1 MNRFSLE
8 GKTVLVTGASS
19 GIGRAIAIACAEAG
33 ASVVLNGRNV
43 ERLNET
49 LRLISNLGFLSPE
62 ARLSQNSNL
71 EHRIIAADLVD
82 ATQRQALA
90 EQVPVLDGVVH
101 CAGIG
106 SRVLC
111 KMLEEQD
118 VSRVMQANFEA
129 PVLLQAQL
137 LREKKIAKEASIV
150 FIASAA
156 ATMPSV
162 GNAIYSASKAATIA
176 YAKCLA
182 QELANRKIRVN
193 CISPAMV
200 WTDLALVGATE
211 EQLRE
216 AEQNYPLK
224 RYAQPED
231 ITGAAIYLLSDTAAW
246 VTGSNMELTG
256 GAQML

>member
-1 MNRFSLE
+1 MDKFSLAD
-8 GKTVLVTGASS
+8 KTILVTGASS
-19 GIGRAIAIACAEAG
+19 GIGRAIAIACAQAG
-33 ASVVLNGRNV
+33 ATVVLNGRNQ
-43 ERLNET
+43 ERLQAT
-49 LRLISNLGFLSPE
+49 LDALAGDGH
-62 ARLSQNSNL
+62 QVV
-71 EHRIIAADLVD
+71 AADLVD
-82 ATQRQALA
+82 AAQRQALA

-118 VSRVMQANFEA
+118 VNRVMQANFEA
-129 PVLLQAQL
+129 PVLLQAEL

-162 GNAIYSASKAATIA
+162 GNAIYSASKAAIIA

-211 EQLRE
+211 EQLHE

-231 ITGAAIYLLSDTAAW
+231 ITGLAIYLLSDSSNW
-246 VTGSNMELTG
+246 VTGSNYEMTG
-256 GAQML
+256 GTQVL

>member
-1 MNRFSLE
+1 MNNSFSLQ
-8 GKTVLVTGASS
+8 GKTILVTGASS

-33 ASVVLNGRNV
+33 ASVVLNGRNQ
-43 ERLNET
+43 ERLQAT
-49 LRLISNLGFLSPE
+49 LE
-62 ARLSQNSNL
+62 ALAGDG
-71 EHRIIAADLVD
+71 HIVVPADLTI
-82 ATQRQALA
+82 AEQRSALA

-118 VSRVMQANFEA
+118 VSRVMQVNFEA
-129 PVLLQAQL
+129 PVLLQAEL

-162 GNAIYSASKAATIA
+162 GNSIYSASKAAIIA

-200 WTDLALVGATE
+200 WTDLAFVGATE

-231 ITGAAIYLLSDTAAW
+231 IAPMAVYLLSDAASW

-256 GAQML
+256 GTQVL

>member
-19 GIGRAIAIACAEAG
+19 GIGRAIAVACAEAG

-49 LRLISNLGFLSPE
+49 LRLISNFKFHD
-62 ARLSQNSNL
+62 SNL
-71 EHRIIAADLVD
+71 EHRIIAADLTD
-82 ATQRQALA
+82 AEPRGALT

-162 GNAIYSASKAATIA
+162 GNAIYSASKAAIIA

-231 ITGAAIYLLSDTAAW
+231 IAGAAIYLLSDTAAW

-256 GAQML
+256 GTQVL

>member
-1 MNRFSLE
+1 MNRFCLD

-19 GIGRAIAIACAEAG
+19 GIGRAIAIACAEQG
-33 ASVVLNGRNV
+33 ADVVLTGRNRS
-43 ERLNET
+43 RLEET
-49 LRLISNLGFLSPE
+49 LHMMRGE
-62 ARLSQNSNL
+62 
-71 EHRIIAADLVD
+71 EKHRIIPADLTD
-82 ATQRQALA
+82 EAQRQTMA
-90 EQVPVLDGVVH
+90 EQAPALNGVVH

-111 KMLEEQD
+111 KMLESND
-118 VSRVMQANFEA
+118 VQHVMEVNFNA
-129 PVLLQAQL
+129 PVLLQAEL
-137 LREKKIAKEASIV
+137 LREKKIAKEASVV

-162 GNAIYSASKAATIA
+162 GNAIYSASKAALIA

-182 QELANRKIRVN
+182 QELAARKIRVN

-216 AEQNYPLK
+216 AEQAYPLK
-224 RYAQPED
+224 RYALPED
-231 ITGAAIYLLSDTAAW
+231 IAPMAVYLLSDEAAW

-256 GAQML
+256 GTQVL

>member
-1 MNRFSLE
+1 MNNSFSLQ
-8 GKTVLVTGASS
+8 GKTILVTGASS
-19 GIGRAIAIACAEAG
+19 GIGRAITIACAEAG
-33 ASVVLNGRNV
+33 ASVVLNGRNQ
-43 ERLNET
+43 ERLQAT
-49 LRLISNLGFLSPE
+49 LE
-62 ARLSQNSNL
+62 ALAGDG
-71 EHRIIAADLVD
+71 HIVVHADLTI
-82 ATQRQALA
+82 AEQRSALA

-129 PVLLQAQL
+129 PVLLQAEL

-231 ITGAAIYLLSDTAAW
+231 ITGAAIYLLSNASSW

>member
-1 MNRFSLE
+1 MNNSFSLQR
-8 GKTVLVTGASS
+8 KTILVTGASS
-19 GIGRAIAIACAEAG
+19 GIGRAIAIACAEQG
-33 ASVVLNGRNV
+33 ARVVLNGRNQ
-43 ERLNET
+43 ERLQAT
-49 LRLISNLGFLSPE
+49 LDALVGGGH
-62 ARLSQNSNL
+62 Q
-71 EHRIIAADLVD
+71 IIAADLTI
-82 ATQRQALA
+82 AEQRGALA

-118 VSRVMQANFEA
+118 VNRVMQANFEA
-129 PVLLQAQL
+129 PVLLQAEL

-176 YAKCLA
+176 YARCLA

-216 AEQNYPLK
+216 AEQTYPLK

-231 ITGAAIYLLSDTAAW
+231 ITGAAIYLLSDASSW

-256 GAQML
+256 GTQVL

>member
-1 MNRFSLE
+1 MDKFSLAC
-8 GKTVLVTGASS
+8 KTILVTGASS
-19 GIGRAIAIACAEAG
+19 GIGHAIAIACADAG
-33 ASVVLNGRNV
+33 ACVVLNGRNQ
-43 ERLNET
+43 ERLQAT
-49 LRLISNLGFLSPE
+49 FE
-62 ARLSQNSNL
+62 ALAGDGHQV
-71 EHRIIAADLVD
+71 IAADLTM
-82 ATQRQALA
+82 AEQRGALA
-90 EQVPVLDGVVH
+90 ELVPMLDGVVH

-118 VSRVMQANFEA
+118 VAKVMQANFEA
-129 PVLLQAQL
+129 PVLLQAEL

-162 GNAIYSASKAATIA
+162 GNAIYSASKAAIIA

-231 ITGAAIYLLSDTAAW
+231 ITGVAIYLLSDAAAW
-246 VTGSNMELTG
+246 TTGSNMELTG
-256 GAQML
+256 GTQML

>member
-1 MNRFSLE
+1 MDKFSLA
-8 GKTVLVTGASS
+8 GKTILVTGASS
-19 GIGRAIAIACAEAG
+19 GIGRAIAIACAQAG
-33 ASVVLNGRNV
+33 ARVVLNGRNH

-49 LRLISNLGFLSPE
+49 LRLMSRADALNEPLALNDAKHLVIP
-62 ARLSQNSNL
+62 
-71 EHRIIAADLVD
+71 ADLTD
-82 ATQRQALA
+82 SKQRQVLV

-129 PVLLQAQL
+129 PVLLQAEL

-176 YAKCLA
+176 YANCLA

-231 ITGAAIYLLSDTAAW
+231 ITGAAIYLLSDAAAW
-246 VTGSNMELTG
+246 TTGSNMELTG
-256 GAQML
+256 GTQTL

>member
-1 MNRFSLE
+1 MVKSLPQMD
-8 GKTVLVTGASS
+8 
-19 GIGRAIAIACAEAG
+19 GI
-33 ASVVLNGRNV
+33 
-43 ERLNET
+43 
-49 LRLISNLGFLSPE
+49 
-62 ARLSQNSNL
+62 
-71 EHRIIAADLVD
+71 
-82 ATQRQALA
+82 
-90 EQVPVLDGVVH
+90 VH

-111 KMLEEQD
+111 KMLEPDD
-118 VSRVMQANFEA
+118 VQHVMEVNFNA
-129 PVLLQAQL
+129 PVLLQAEL
-137 LREKKIAKEASIV
+137 LRERKIAKEASVV

-156 ATMPSV
+156 AMMPSV
-162 GNAIYSASKAATIA
+162 GNAIYSASKAAIIS

-182 QELANRKIRVN
+182 QELAVRKIRVN

-216 AEQNYPLK
+216 AEQAYPLK

-231 ITGAAIYLLSDTAAW
+231 IAPMAIYLLSDEAAW

-256 GAQML
+256 GTQTL

>member
-19 GIGRAIAIACAEAG
+19 GIGRAIAIACAEVG
-33 ASVVLNGRNV
+33 ASVVLNGRNQ
-43 ERLNET
+43 ERLKVT
-49 LRLISNLGFLSPE
+49 LDALSGEGHIVIP
-62 ARLSQNSNL
+62 
-71 EHRIIAADLVD
+71 ADLTV
-82 ATQRQALA
+82 TEQRQALA
-90 EQVPVLDGVVH
+90 EEVPVMDGVVH

-118 VSRVMQANFEA
+118 VSRVMQANFDA
-129 PVLLQAQL
+129 PVLLQAEL
-137 LREKKIAKEASIV
+137 LREKNIAKEASIV

-162 GNAIYSASKAATIA
+162 GNAIYSASKAAIIA

-224 RYAQPED
+224 RYAQPDD
-231 ITGAAIYLLSDTAAW
+231 ISGAAIYLLSDASSW

-256 GAQML
+256 GTQTL

>member
-1 MNRFSLE
+1 MA
-8 GKTVLVTGASS
+8 KTILVTGASS
-19 GIGRAIAIACAEAG
+19 GIGRAIAIACASKG
-33 ASVVLNGRNV
+33 MTVVLNGRNV

-49 LRLISNLGFLSPE
+49 LAQMSGDG
-62 ARLSQNSNL
+62 
-71 EHRIIAADLVD
+71 HIILPADLTD
-82 ATQRQALA
+82 SAQRAALA
-90 EQVPVLDGVVH
+90 EQVPVLNGVVH

-111 KMLEEQD
+111 KMLEADD
-118 VSRVMQANFEA
+118 VQHVMEANFNA
-129 PVLLQAQL
+129 PVLLQAAL
-137 LREKKIAKEASIV
+137 LQEKKIATGSSIV

-162 GNAIYSASKAATIA
+162 GNAIYSASKAALIS
-176 YAKCLA
+176 YAKCLSL
-182 QELANRKIRVN
+182 ELAARKIRVN

-216 AEQNYPLK
+216 AEQAYPLK

-231 ITGAAIYLLSDTAAW
+231 IAPMATYLLSDEASW
-246 VTGSNMELTG
+246 ITGSNYELTG
-256 GAQML
+256 GALTL

>member
-1 MNRFSLE
+1 MDKFSLS
-8 GKTVLVTGASS
+8 GKTILITGASS
-19 GIGRAIAIACAEAG
+19 GIGRAIAIACSQQG
-33 ASVVLNGRNV
+33 AHVILNGRNQ
-43 ERLNET
+43 
-49 LRLISNLGFLSPE
+49 LRLQATIEALSGEGHE
-62 ARLSQNSNL
+62 AVQ
-71 EHRIIAADLVD
+71 ADL
-82 ATQRQALA
+82 TNA
-90 EQVPVLDGVVH
+90 EQRTVLVESLPQLDGVVH

-162 GNAIYSASKAATIA
+162 GNAIYSASKAAIIS

-231 ITGAAIYLLSDTAAW
+231 IAPMAVYLLSDEAAW

-256 GAQML
+256 GTQTL

>member
-1 MNRFSLE
+1 MDKFSLA
-8 GKTVLVTGASS
+8 GKTILVTGASS

-33 ASVVLNGRNV
+33 ATVVLNGRNQ
-43 ERLNET
+43 ERLHAT
-49 LRLISNLGFLSPE
+49 LE
-62 ARLSQNSNL
+62 ALAGDGHQV
-71 EHRIIAADLVD
+71 IAADLVD
-82 ATQRQALA
+82 AAQRQALA

-118 VSRVMQANFEA
+118 VAKVMQANFEA
-129 PVLLQAQL
+129 PVLLQAEL

-162 GNAIYSASKAATIA
+162 GNAIYSASKAAIIA

-182 QELANRKIRVN
+182 QELANRKIRAN

-211 EQLRE
+211 EQLHE

-224 RYAQPED
+224 RYAKPED
-231 ITGAAIYLLSDTAAW
+231 ITGAAIYLLSDAATW
-246 VTGSNMELTG
+246 TTGSNIELTG
-256 GAQML
+256 GTQTL

>member
-1 MNRFSLE
+1 MNNSFSLQ
-8 GKTVLVTGASS
+8 GKTILVTGASS

-33 ASVVLNGRNV
+33 ASVVLNGRNQ
-43 ERLNET
+43 ERLQAT
-49 LRLISNLGFLSPE
+49 LE
-62 ARLSQNSNL
+62 ALAGDG
-71 EHRIIAADLVD
+71 HIVVPADLTI
-82 ATQRQALA
+82 AEQRSALA

-118 VSRVMQANFEA
+118 VSRVMQVNFEA
-129 PVLLQAQL
+129 PVLLQAEL

-162 GNAIYSASKAATIA
+162 GNAIYSASKAAIIA

-200 WTDLALVGATE
+200 WTDLAFVGATE

-231 ITGAAIYLLSDTAAW
+231 IAPMAVYLLSDAASW

-256 GAQML
+256 GTQVL

>member
-1 MNRFSLE
+1 MDKFSLS
-8 GKTVLVTGASS
+8 GKTILITGASS
-19 GIGRAIAIACAEAG
+19 GIGRAIAISCSQHG
-33 ASVVLNGRNV
+33 AKVVLTGRNQ
-43 ERLNET
+43 ERLQAT
-49 LRLISNLGFLSPE
+49 LDALDRDGHLVIP
-62 ARLSQNSNL
+62 
-71 EHRIIAADLVD
+71 ADLTDV
-82 ATQRQALA
+82 ALRQALA

-118 VSRVMQANFEA
+118 VNRVMQANFEA
-129 PVLLQAQL
+129 PVLLQAEL
-137 LREKKIAKEASIV
+137 LREKKVAKEASIV

-156 ATMPSV
+156 ATMPSM
-162 GNAIYSASKAATIA
+162 GNAIYSASKAAIIA

-256 GAQML
+256 GTQVL

>member
-1 MNRFSLE
+1 MNNSFSLQ
-8 GKTVLVTGASS
+8 GKTILVTGASS
-19 GIGRAIAIACAEAG
+19 GIGRAIAIACAQAG
-33 ASVVLNGRNV
+33 ASLVLNGRNQ
-43 ERLNET
+43 ERLQAT
-49 LRLISNLGFLSPE
+49 LE
-62 ARLSQNSNL
+62 ALAGDGHL
-71 EHRIIAADLVD
+71 IIAADLTI
-82 ATQRQALA
+82 AEQRGALA

-129 PVLLQAQL
+129 PVLLQAEL
-137 LREKKIAKEASIV
+137 LREKKIAKDSSIV

-162 GNAIYSASKAATIA
+162 GNAIYSASKAAIIA
-176 YAKCLA
+176 YANCLA
-182 QELANRKIRVN
+182 QELAARKIRVN

-211 EQLRE
+211 EQLHE

-231 ITGAAIYLLSDTAAW
+231 ITGAAIYLLSNASSW

>member
-1 MNRFSLE
+1 MNNSFSLQ
-8 GKTVLVTGASS
+8 GKTILVTGASS

-33 ASVVLNGRNV
+33 ASLVLNGRNV
-43 ERLNET
+43 ARLDET
-49 LRLISNLGFLSPE
+49 LSQLSGDGHIVVP
-62 ARLSQNSNL
+62 
-71 EHRIIAADLVD
+71 ADLTI
-82 ATQRQALA
+82 AEQRSALA

-231 ITGAAIYLLSDTAAW
+231 IAPMAVYLLSDEAAW

-256 GAQML
+256 GTQTL

>member
-1 MNRFSLE
+1 MQNPFTLE
-8 GKTVLVTGASS
+8 GNTILVTGASS
-19 GIGRAIAIACAEAG
+19 GIGRAIAIACAEQG
-33 ASVVLNGRNV
+33 ADVVLTGRNRS
-43 ERLNET
+43 RLEET
-49 LRLISNLGFLSPE
+49 LSMMRGE
-62 ARLSQNSNL
+62 
-71 EHRIIAADLVD
+71 EKHRIIHADLTD
-82 ATQRQALA
+82 EAQRHALA
-90 EQVPVLDGVVH
+90 EQSPVLHGVVH

-111 KMLEEQD
+111 KMLEPDD
-118 VSRVMQANFEA
+118 VTNIMRPNFEA
-129 PVLLQAQL
+129 PVLLQAEL

-156 ATMPSV
+156 ATMPSG
-162 GNAIYSASKAATIA
+162 GNAIYSASKAAIIA

-182 QELANRKIRVN
+182 QELASRKIRVN

-231 ITGAAIYLLSDTAAW
+231 VAPMAVYLLSDEAAW

-256 GAQML
+256 GTQTL